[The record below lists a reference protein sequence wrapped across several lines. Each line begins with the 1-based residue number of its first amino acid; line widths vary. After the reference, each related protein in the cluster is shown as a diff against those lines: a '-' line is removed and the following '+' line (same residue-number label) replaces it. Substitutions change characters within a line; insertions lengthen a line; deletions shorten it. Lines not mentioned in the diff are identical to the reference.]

1 MGGGIRSDDCVGKF
15 NLWADDLNGLRRSG
29 SLLLITSL
37 IKAARECGRG
47 KSRNYQHMR
56 RAKFQSHYETPFNA
70 FLEFFEDQSGQ
81 QRHLPFAYGPD
92 TKWNE

>member
-1 MGGGIRSDDCVGKF
+1 M
-15 NLWADDLNGLRRSG
+15 L
-29 SLLLITSL
+29 
-37 IKAARECGRG
+37 
-47 KSRNYQHMR
+47 
-56 RAKFQSHYETPFNA
+56 